1 MASLVTCRGRRRI
14 GKSTLIEEIS
24 LPQGVF
30 RKTKVYALAPDGT
43 RRDEIPIRRLPY
55 SYGFTADVARDQKS
69 ATYLYEIVHE

>member
-24 LPQGVF
+24 LLQGVF

-43 RRDEIPIRRLPY
+43 RRDEIPIRLLPY